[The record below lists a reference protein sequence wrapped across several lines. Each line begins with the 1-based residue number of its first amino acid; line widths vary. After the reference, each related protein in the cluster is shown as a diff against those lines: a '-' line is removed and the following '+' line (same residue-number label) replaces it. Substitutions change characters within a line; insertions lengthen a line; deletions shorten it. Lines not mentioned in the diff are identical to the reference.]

1 MSSTTNRPEDL
12 NLVDPELAA
21 KPHLRAILYPKSTSA
36 QYSVSLDES
45 HYVLPSIVKP
55 RLLSPDPSSSND
67 EDSTEPSETNSSRAS
82 RQLSRLRR
90 SLTQSQSVIL
100 LDQSEAN
107 EKFTLGSATANNVVL
122 KHPNSADDNVCYI
135 NITHGEFCP
144 DPDNGSIVLYN
155 SSASLFYAQSIT
167 GPYVKRTIA
176 KDEEATLECGRWKVV
191 LGKGMDFEI
200 EVLPWAP
207 TEIQGDLELISPTPV
222 RTYPSLNGTSPTPTG
237 TIGPA
242 LHSNETVKSRH
253 ATKAIRFAMP
263 TSSASTT
270 VDPPDI
276 QRYSICDQI
285 CRRPT
290 VSGSASAWRNE
301 MEILNRLNHVSLSW
315 NLVEFPTR
323 TTEVTDTSA
332 VATWGACIIPP
343 SNPKQNGDTLADADC
358 LKAQGQIRF
367 ARHHDSTKCKGSE
380 VLSQTLEG
388 IDFESG
394 GFISIDNFVG
404 GQVTVCSALHA

>member
-1 MSSTTNRPEDL
+1 MSSTTNRPEDHD
-12 NLVDPELAA
+12 LVDPELAA
-21 KPHLRAILYPKSTSA
+21 KPHLRAILYPKSASA

-45 HYVLPSIVKP
+45 HYTLPSIVKP
-55 RLLSPDPSSSND
+55 RLLSPDPSSSDD
-67 EDSTEPSETNSSRAS
+67 EDSTEPNETNSSRPS
-82 RQLSRLRR
+82 RQLSGLRR

-107 EKFTLGSATANNVVL
+107 EKFTLGSATANDVVL

-135 NITHGEFCP
+135 NMTHGQFCP
-144 DPDNGSIVLYN
+144 DPDSSSIVLYN

-191 LGKGMDFEI
+191 LGKGIDFEI

-207 TEIQGDLELISPTPV
+207 SVIQGDLELISPIPV
-222 RTYPSLNGTSPTPTG
+222 VYPSPDKLRIGSPANGPLNGTSSTPTC

-253 ATKAIRFAMP
+253 ATKEIRFSLP
-263 TSSASTT
+263 TLSASTT

-276 QRYSICDQI
+276 QIGETPVTTVVKRIRSGIVSAIKI

-290 VSGSASAWRNE
+290 VSGSASAWKNE
-301 MEILNRLNHVSLSW
+301 MEILNRLNHTSVVRLLDHDVPNMRLELEYGGLSNW
-315 NLVEFPTR
+315 
-323 TTEVTDTSA
+323 
-332 VATWGACIIPP
+332 C
-343 SNPKQNGDTLADADC
+343 
-358 LKAQGQIRF
+358 
-367 ARHHDSTKCKGSE
+367 
-380 VLSQTLEG
+380 
-388 IDFESG
+388 
-394 GFISIDNFVG
+394 
-404 GQVTVCSALHA
+404 